1 MKKIKLKYVGAKPKV
16 SGKGVTF
23 DQTKPDR
30 YTFLNAAVEL
40 LEALSFEVAENK
52 KVYLYDI
59 QKKEYN
65 SRKLTELLKK
75 HCGDLDA
82 IFNSREEI
90 TKAMIKKYTDKVKKN
105 DKIGKDERRAW
116 LGNIK
121 VMHDYYLQYVTN
133 ESAYECALNALA
145 KKIHKSHIET
155 ITFPIGRNHGLV
167 LSHLVDVLRDHKP
180 PYDAT
185 LRVKDDNGVA
195 VGELDMNRAVP
206 LDI

>member
-155 ITFPIGRNHGLV
+155 ITFPLGRNHGLV